1 VHLNAVV
8 RQWYELRNI
17 LKPLT
22 GEATGGGCLTMDS
35 VTNAAHATCRHH
47 WVIEMP
53 NGPVSHG
60 QCKVCGMERDFYNNP
75 EDARVGEPQ
84 PVASAA

>member
-1 VHLNAVV
+1 MEPVAS
-8 RQWYELRNI
+8 
-17 LKPLT
+17 T
-22 GEATGGGCLTMDS
+22 
-35 VTNAAHATCRHH
+35 AAASCRHH

-75 EDARVGEPQ
+75 EDARVGEPHEA
-84 PVASAA
+84 VASAA